1 MRKLIY
7 MTVFLLLL
15 GLTSYAGE
23 KDVKFAWDVNFE
35 MNFDNREFYES
46 AFSTSMT
53 IFGARLTPSV
63 GLQYLANDGADHRIM
78 AGIDVMKDFGA
89 SPISDLLAGGK
100 TEETLERQN
109 NMGLFREITL
119 YYRLKKQFSDTG
131 LELYAGIFP
140 RRTMEGRYSEAF
152 FSDSLKFYDN
162 NLEGLLVKI
171 RRPKA
176 YFEVGC
182 DWMGQYGQ
190 ARRERFMLY
199 SSGSGKIAPVLS
211 LGYSG
216 YMYHFANSVQVK
228 GLVDNILIN
237 PYAEID
243 LSEILPLQTFTL
255 TFGWLQAFQHNRV
268 HVGHYVFPCGGHFD
282 FEASKWN
289 VAVRNMAFY
298 GTDMMPYYNWHD
310 EGGFKYGSE
319 LYLGDPFYRIHDDDN
334 EGPGMYDRLEVCY
347 EPKIGSHLRLR
358 VAAMFHFHD
367 FQYSGCQQV
376 VGLVASF

>member
-1 MRKLIY
+1 MGKHIY
-7 MTVFLLLL
+7 IMVVLLLL
-15 GLTSYAGE
+15 GSAMQAQE
-23 KDVKFAWDVNFE
+23 KNVKFAWDVDFE

-46 AFSTSMT
+46 AFTNSMT
-53 IFGARLTPSV
+53 IFGARLTPFV
-63 GLQYLANDGADHRIM
+63 GLQYLADDGADHRIM

-89 SPISDLLAGGK
+89 SPISSLLAGGK
-100 TEETLERQN
+100 TDETLARQN
-109 NMGLFREITL
+109 NLSLFREITL

-171 RRPKA
+171 SRPKA

-190 ARRERFMLY
+190 ARRERFMIY
-199 SSGSGKIAPVLS
+199 TSGAGRIATVLS

-216 YMYHFANSVQVK
+216 YMYHFANSAQVK

-237 PYAEID
+237 PYLHID
-243 LSEILPLQTFTL
+243 LSEKLPVQTFAM
-255 TFGWLQAFQHNRV
+255 TFGWLQAFQHNRE
-268 HVGHYVFPCGGHFD
+268 HVGHYVFPGGGHFD
-282 FEASKWN
+282 LEVRKWN
-289 VAVRNMAFY
+289 VAVKNMLFY

-310 EGGFKYGSE
+310 EGGVKYGTE
-319 LYLGDPFYRIHDDDN
+319 LYLGDPFYRIHDDGAD
-334 EGPGMYDRLEVCY
+334 GLGLYDRLEVCY

-358 VAAMFHFHD
+358 IAAMFHFHD
-367 FQYSGCQQV
+367 FHYSGCQQV
-376 VGLVASF
+376 VGVVASF